1 MHQKEIAISDL
12 KANVQNLE
20 DVVAQKQNAGVNY
33 ENKSLVMQDQIRDLK
48 AQIAEKLGDQQQA
61 FEDER

>member
-1 MHQKEIAISDL
+1 MHQKEITISDL

-20 DVVAQKQNAGVNY
+20 DVIAQKQNACVNY
-33 ENKSLVMQDQIRDLK
+33 ENKSLIMQDQIRDLK

>member
-1 MHQKEIAISDL
+1 MHQKEITISDL

-20 DVVAQKQNAGVNY
+20 DVIAQKQNASVNY
-33 ENKSLVMQDQIRDLK
+33 ENKSLIMQDQIRDLK

>member
-1 MHQKEIAISDL
+1 M
-12 KANVQNLE
+12 
-20 DVVAQKQNAGVNY
+20 AQKQNACVNY
-33 ENKSLVMQDQIRDLK
+33 ENKSLIMQDQIRDLK